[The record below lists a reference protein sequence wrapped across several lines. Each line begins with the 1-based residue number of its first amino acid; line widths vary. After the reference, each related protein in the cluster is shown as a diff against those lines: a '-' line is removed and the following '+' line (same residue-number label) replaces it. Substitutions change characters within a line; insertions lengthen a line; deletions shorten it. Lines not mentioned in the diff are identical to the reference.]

1 MTKTKKF
8 YKKKSYKNKSS
19 YKKKS
24 YKTKRSYKKK
34 SFKIGGSE
42 EECCICDQKLG
53 DKKSFIPSGCLMKH
67 GKIRSHKICEKC
79 WWDSFAQEWVNHKCP
94 GCKNEKPLHGS
105 PPPKI
110 IDLTED

>member
-1 MTKTKKF
+1 MTKTKR
-8 YKKKSYKNKSS
+8 S

-34 SFKIGGSE
+34 SYKTKRSYKKGGSE
-42 EECCICDQKLG
+42 EECCICEKKIE
-53 DKKSFIPSGCLMKH
+53 DKKSFTPSGCLMKH

-94 GCKNEKPLHGS
+94 GCTKNKPLHGS

>member
-1 MTKTKKF
+1 MTKTKR
-8 YKKKSYKNKSS
+8 S

-24 YKTKRSYKKK
+24 YKTKRSYKTKK
-34 SFKIGGSE
+34 LYKTKRSYKKGGSE

-67 GKIRSHKICEKC
+67 GKIRSHKICDKC
-79 WWDSFAQEWVNHKCP
+79 WWDSFAQEGVSHKCP
-94 GCKNEKPLHGS
+94 GCKKDKPLHGP